1 VRVARGGGQT
11 LAGTG
16 PTAFLT
22 MVALAGL
29 AAFGTARPD
38 ALAAQRPTLERVDS
52 LIAAAD
58 YETARATIEA
68 WAARRSDRMT
78 GAQQARGLM
87 LRAQLA
93 GSPAE
98 AEPHYLAIILGY
110 PVAPEAPRAL
120 LRLGQ
125 GLLVAGEPAR
135 AVGYLQRFVADYPG
149 HPERTMGLLWLARAR
164 TAARESPAGCAAARQ
179 GLADTRD
186 PDLVAMLRVE
196 EDAACA
202 TATGRQTAQAAAP
215 TTSAPAPGTTSPPP
229 PTTPPS
235 TPTPARPTPARPA
248 TTPPAAAGTGRFSAQ
263 VGAFRQ
269 QQSIDDIVARLRRA
283 GYEPRVAMIPGS
295 SLIRVRVGRFT
306 TAGDAA
312 RMVARLKEGRFDAVV
327 VGDANQ
333 ERAP

>member
-1 VRVARGGGQT
+1 MRAARRAVRTLPGARPT
-11 LAGTG
+11 LAGAG
-16 PTAFLT
+16 RTALLSV
-22 MVALAGL
+22 VALAGL
-29 AAFGTARPD
+29 SGFATARPD
-38 ALAAQRPTLERVDS
+38 ALAAQAPTLERVDS

-68 WAARRSDRMT
+68 WAAARSDRMT

-87 LRAQLA
+87 LRGQLA
-93 GSPAE
+93 RSPAE
-98 AEPHYLAIILGY
+98 AEPHYLAIVLGY
-110 PVAPEAPRAL
+110 PIAPEAPRAL

-125 GLLVAGEPAR
+125 GLFMAGEPAR

-164 TAARESPAGCAAARQ
+164 TAARESAAGCAAARQ
-179 GLADTRD
+179 GLTDTRD

-196 EDAACA
+196 EDAACTPA
-202 TATGRQTAQAAAP
+202 AGRQTAQTQAAQTQAAAP
-215 TTSAPAPGTTSPPP
+215 
-229 PTTPPS
+229 PS
-235 TPTPARPTPARPA
+235 TRPATTRPA
-248 TTPPAAAGTGRFSAQ
+248 TTPPAEAGTGRFSAQ

-269 QQSIDDIVARLRRA
+269 QQSVDDIVTRLRRA
-283 GYEPRVAMIPGS
+283 GYEPRVAMVPGS

-306 TAGDAA
+306 TAADAA

-327 VGDANQ
+327 VTDANQ

>member
-1 VRVARGGGQT
+1 MRGPRREGQT

-16 PTAFLT
+16 RTAFLT
-22 MVALAGL
+22 VVALAGV
-29 AAFGTARPD
+29 ATFGAARPD
-38 ALAAQRPTLERVDS
+38 ALAAQTPTLERVDS

-68 WAARRSDRMT
+68 WAAARSDRMS
-78 GAQQARGLM
+78 GAQRARGLM
-87 LRAQLA
+87 LRGQLA
-93 GSPAE
+93 GTPAQ
-98 AEPHYLAIILGY
+98 AEPHYLAIVLGY
-110 PVAPEAPRAL
+110 PIAPEAPHAL

-125 GLLVAGEPAR
+125 GLLMAGEPAR

-164 TAARESPAGCAAARQ
+164 TAARESAAGCAAARQ

-186 PDLVAMLRVE
+186 ADLVAMLRVE
-196 EDAACA
+196 EDAACSPA
-202 TATGRQTAQAAAP
+202 AGRQTAQAQPAAP
-215 TTSAPAPGTTSPPP
+215 AAG
-229 PTTPPS
+229 
-235 TPTPARPTPARPA
+235 
-248 TTPPAAAGTGRFSAQ
+248 PAAGPGRFSAQ

-269 QQSIDDIVARLRRA
+269 QQSVDDLVARLRRA

-306 TAGDAA
+306 TTADAA

-327 VGDANQ
+327 VSDANQ